1 MSNIYDMTYLMHGC
15 LESDTR
21 HLDRAVVGLI
31 HFIVFG
37 AVQHFFGSRVAKE
50 YTEFRCMGLSKSIEV
65 SNIPIVEDC
74 HSPGFDVGITFGQ
87 SIHSGTFISGCYRGV
102 RFAEISH
109 FQIVEPLRRDRLSV
123 SGGELVN
130 LSIRR
135 NILRL
140 VFRSVFA
147 SFLYMASRSFPGV
160 TEFDLSNY
168 WLVIFQLQQ
177 SEVADPQP
185 GPLILMKL
193 VDGSLQRLTGVFVG
207 RFPRLL
213 SQGSLTRITC
223 LGFSK
228 CVACDLY
235 GISCSVSRP
244 LRNTSLPNSN
254 SNSASRGEHQ
264 SCSEPR
270 QEPIRYDLLTG
281 ELVLLIFTCLAGCL
295 FCTSRFI
302 KYDRAGFRVEGAM
315 YVILFLI
322 GQGAVYLLC
331 SRIYGL

>member
-193 VDGSLQRLTGVFVG
+193 VDGSFQCLGRVPFRRLTSLFG
-207 RFPRLL
+207 RNGLA
-213 SQGSLTRITC
+213 GITC

-228 CVACDLY
+228 CISCNLD
-235 GISCSVSRP
+235 GISRSFRS
-244 LRNTSLPNSN
+244 
-254 SNSASRGEHQ
+254 
-264 SCSEPR
+264 
-270 QEPIRYDLLTG
+270 
-281 ELVLLIFTCLAGCL
+281 
-295 FCTSRFI
+295 
-302 KYDRAGFRVEGAM
+302 GFRGHCLSVGSSCVVGSNDHQRDTANCRYIFKRIFPQWRLVGSAMLSLSIKGGWWNLRSGRRIRWGA
-315 YVILFLI
+315 YTFLI
-322 GQGAVYLLC
+322 GCTLWGYSISLIMRWWL
-331 SRIYGL
+331 GF